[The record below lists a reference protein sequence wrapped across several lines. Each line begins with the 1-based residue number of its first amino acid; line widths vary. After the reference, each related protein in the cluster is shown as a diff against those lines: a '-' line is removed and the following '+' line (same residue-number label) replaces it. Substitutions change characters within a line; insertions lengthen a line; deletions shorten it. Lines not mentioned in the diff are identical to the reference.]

1 MPGSQ
6 PRLLVIQPDPL
17 VRLERFES
25 WLIEGGLDI
34 RIVSPFGGSAL
45 PATLQEDGL
54 LVLGGSMSSL
64 DDHAYPWL
72 ADIRR
77 LFRHAVEAQTPT
89 FGICL
94 GAQLLAQACGGQVA
108 VGDHGI
114 EAGVVDVQ
122 LLPGA
127 GDDPVFA
134 DVPSPFCSGAMHGDM
149 IRKLPASATWLGN
162 ADPYPHQA
170 FRVGRCAWGVQFHPE
185 VTPALYQEWVSA
197 DVGDEPRTREAKRR
211 GGLDIETR
219 DGEIRTASSIMAKNF
234 ARLVVKRAS
243 PSAVTGY
250 HTLSVEP

>member
-1 MPGSQ
+1 MPGSR

-25 WLIEGGLDI
+25 RLIEGGLDI
-34 RIVSPFGGSAL
+34 RIVSPFGGSIL

-64 DDHAYPWL
+64 DDHGYPWL

-77 LFRHAVEAQTPT
+77 LFRYAVEAQTPT

-94 GAQLLAQACGGQVA
+94 GAQLLAQACGGEVT

-114 EAGVVDVQ
+114 EAGVVDVE
-122 LLPGA
+122 LLHGA

-162 ADPYPHQA
+162 SDPYPHQA

-185 VTPALYQEWVSA
+185 LTPALYQEWVSA
-197 DVGDEPRTREAKRR
+197 DVGDEPTTREAKRR

-234 ARLVVKRAS
+234 ARLVVARAS
-243 PSAVTGY
+243 SSAVTRH

>member
-1 MPGSQ
+1 MPGSR

-17 VRLERFES
+17 VRLERFEN

-34 RIVSPFGGSAL
+34 RTVSPFDGTAL
-45 PATLQEDGL
+45 PATLHEDGL

-77 LFRHAVEAQTPT
+77 LFRHAIETQRPT

-94 GAQLLAQACGGQVA
+94 GAQLLAQACGGEVT

-114 EAGVVDVQ
+114 EAGVVDVR
-122 LLPGA
+122 LLPDA

-134 DVPSPFCSGAMHGDM
+134 DVGSPFCSGAMHGDM
-149 IRKLPASATWLGN
+149 IRTMPASATWLGTS
-162 ADPYPHQA
+162 DPYPHQA
-170 FRVGRCAWGVQFHPE
+170 FRVGQCAWGVQFHPE
-185 VTPALYQEWVSA
+185 LTPALYQEWVSA
-197 DVGDEPRTREAKRR
+197 DIGDEPAVREAKRR
-211 GGLDIETR
+211 GGLDIDTR
-219 DGEIRTASSIMAKNF
+219 DGEIRTASFIMATNF
-234 ARLVVKRAS
+234 ARLVVARAS
-243 PSAVTGY
+243 SGAVTRH